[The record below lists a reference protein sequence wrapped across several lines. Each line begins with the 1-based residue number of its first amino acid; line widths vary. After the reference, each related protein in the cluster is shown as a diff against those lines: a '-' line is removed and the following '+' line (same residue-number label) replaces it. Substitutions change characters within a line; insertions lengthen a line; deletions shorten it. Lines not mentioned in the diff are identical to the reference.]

1 MEITINTT
9 REDNIGQQ
17 LINIKGFL
25 NDTNDIDFK
34 ELVLNF
40 KNFKY
45 SPPLLAVFF
54 AAFSE
59 NLEENNIINE
69 RPNSYL
75 DSIYFPNGL
84 NPDKIENWEERLNSY
99 INKSYLPLIHFSTST
114 IEELAQQR
122 NNVISCACRM
132 IRDITNIP
140 TNYYSGISYLISE
153 ITDNIVDHSRQDRGW
168 ISFQHYPA
176 NGYLDL
182 CLADSGRGLL
192 KSYQE
197 YRGENDYSHIN
208 THIDALDNAIK
219 GYSTKHLKERGFGV
233 HTSREMLI
241 KGLKG
246 TFVMISGNAIMAN
259 YKLTDFQCFY
269 EGTLIMIRIPSQEPD
284 SNFNVI
290 NYVE

>member
-59 NLEENNIINE
+59 NLKENNIINA

-114 IEELAQQR
+114 IEELAQKR

-153 ITDNIVDHSRQDRGW
+153 ITDNIVRQR
-168 ISFQHYPA
+168 
-176 NGYLDL
+176 LDIFSTL
-182 CLADSGRGLL
+182 PGQWVFRPLFGRFRKRFTEVLSGIQRR
-192 KSYQE
+192 K
-197 YRGENDYSHIN
+197 
-208 THIDALDNAIK
+208 
-219 GYSTKHLKERGFGV
+219 
-233 HTSREMLI
+233 
-241 KGLKG
+241 
-246 TFVMISGNAIMAN
+246 
-259 YKLTDFQCFY
+259 
-269 EGTLIMIRIPSQEPD
+269 
-284 SNFNVI
+284 
-290 NYVE
+290 